1 MRRHLNSFAQRSFRH
16 FVVPACYTMFLP
28 KSKKRKQKSVF
39 EMVRKN
45 KANFSKNAGNE
56 NFCDCLTTVDNIY
69 ATVCVF
75 LLHKKRLEG
84 ILHNKTTGIDKKEN
98 MKDFIFQQTGI
109 ALTGEQEKQLE
120 YYCDFLLEENE
131 KYNLTAITE
140 REAVWE
146 KHFADSMLGS
156 VFLKKGVSLC
166 DIGSGAGFP
175 SLPLKILRPDID
187 VTLVDSLQ
195 KRINFTQMLCQKLGI
210 SANFYHQRAEDFA
223 KTNREAFD
231 VATARAVA
239 PLPVLLEY
247 TAQIVKVGGSIV
259 AYKTDLE
266 ESLTAKNACKVL
278 GLVLTDSK
286 NFTLP
291 DGSRRCILQYVKK
304 THTPTQYPRGQNKPR
319 KSPL

>member
-1 MRRHLNSFAQRSFRH
+1 
-16 FVVPACYTMFLP
+16 
-28 KSKKRKQKSVF
+28 
-39 EMVRKN
+39 
-45 KANFSKNAGNE
+45 
-56 NFCDCLTTVDNIY
+56 
-69 ATVCVF
+69 
-75 LLHKKRLEG
+75 
-84 ILHNKTTGIDKKEN
+84 
-98 MKDFIFQQTGI
+98 MKDFILQQTGI

-120 YYCDFLLEENE
+120 CYCDFLLEENE

-140 REAVWE
+140 REAVRE

-247 TAQIVKVGGSIV
+247 TAQILKVGGSIV
-259 AYKTDLE
+259 AYKTDL
-266 ESLTAKNACKVL
+266 
-278 GLVLTDSK
+278 
-286 NFTLP
+286 
-291 DGSRRCILQYVKK
+291 
-304 THTPTQYPRGQNKPR
+304 
-319 KSPL
+319 